1 MVEFANHPAL
11 QSAVGDYGDF
21 LSDDQMRDI
30 AEARG
35 KFDSYVATL
44 QSEAEEKGRAEGEA
58 RGRGEVARS
67 MLRAGMEISTIAS
80 LTELSVEEIERL
92 A

>member
-21 LSDDQMRDI
+21 LSDDQMRYI

-44 QSEAEEKGRAEGEA
+44 QSEAKDAGRTK
-58 RGRGEVARS
+58 VARS
-67 MLRAGMEISTIAS
+67 LKQQELDASIIAQA
-80 LTELSVEEIERL
+80 TGFSVDEIEQL
-92 A
+92 N